1 MKAGKK
7 KNKSTAEKITKFP
20 VGTPD
25 AEGFDDT
32 EVDEWIRE
40 EIMREADELE
50 ARLNSDPK
58 LIGVGASDDLFAKI
72 VGSLK
77 EQGIWEEDEE
87 EIDAEEAENIESEV
101 GKATEIKAADTNK
114 TEESEEA
121 KTDIEQ
127 KNSEVQQEKD
137 TADVSRK
144 KETEEKETEIEENNL
159 TEERIITEPS
169 KQETY
174 KTQEQYPQLSE
185 EDRRAMEYGYQMQQ
199 KDAEKKRRRKKRR
212 NIMKRAGITAAAL
225 VAVFGVSMTSDANRR
240 YVLEAW
246 NTVIEKVGMRTGI
259 NYLEDE
265 PVYLGDTK
273 EEEAREEIREKLN
286 IAPVKFGYLPEGW
299 KFSSYEINQE
309 ADFGIFFY
317 TNGEHLRSIYMK
329 KNIDNNVSY
338 YQLDGKDGFMQTIEN
353 SQNIEI
359 QLQKTQS
366 ENKEMYSASFQ
377 KDDNSYYCN
386 GDITYEEIKKIVKY
400 LIILE
405 DYNHNYQFDSLLL
418 ISN

>member
-1 MKAGKK
+1 MKAGQK

-317 TNGEHLRSIYMK
+317 TNGEHLLSIYMK

-405 DYNHNYQFDSLLL
+405 D
-418 ISN
+418 

>member
-1 MKAGKK
+1 
-7 KNKSTAEKITKFP
+7 
-20 VGTPD
+20 
-25 AEGFDDT
+25 
-32 EVDEWIRE
+32 
-40 EIMREADELE
+40 
-50 ARLNSDPK
+50 
-58 LIGVGASDDLFAKI
+58 
-72 VGSLK
+72 
-77 EQGIWEEDEE
+77 
-87 EIDAEEAENIESEV
+87 
-101 GKATEIKAADTNK
+101 
-114 TEESEEA
+114 
-121 KTDIEQ
+121 
-127 KNSEVQQEKD
+127 
-137 TADVSRK
+137 
-144 KETEEKETEIEENNL
+144 
-159 TEERIITEPS
+159 
-169 KQETY
+169 
-174 KTQEQYPQLSE
+174 
-185 EDRRAMEYGYQMQQ
+185 
-199 KDAEKKRRRKKRR
+199 
-212 NIMKRAGITAAAL
+212 MKRAGITAAAL

-317 TNGEHLRSIYMK
+317 TNGEHLLSIYMK

-405 DYNHNYQFDSLLL
+405 D
-418 ISN
+418 

>member
-317 TNGEHLRSIYMK
+317 TIGEHLLSIYMK

-405 DYNHNYQFDSLLL
+405 D
-418 ISN
+418 

>member
-7 KNKSTAEKITKFP
+7 NNKSTAEKITKFP

-317 TNGEHLRSIYMK
+317 TNGEHLLSIYMK

-377 KDDNSYYCN
+377 KDDKSYYCN

-405 DYNHNYQFDSLLL
+405 D
-418 ISN
+418 

>member
-317 TNGEHLRSIYMK
+317 TNGEHLLSIYMK

-377 KDDNSYYCN
+377 NDDNSYYCN

-405 DYNHNYQFDSLLL
+405 D
-418 ISN
+418 

>member
-144 KETEEKETEIEENNL
+144 KETEEKETEIEEDNL

-317 TNGEHLRSIYMK
+317 TNGEHLLSIYMK

-405 DYNHNYQFDSLLL
+405 D
-418 ISN
+418 

>member
-265 PVYLGDTK
+265 PVYLGDT
-273 EEEAREEIREKLN
+273 REEIREKLN

-317 TNGEHLRSIYMK
+317 TNGEHLLSIYMK

-405 DYNHNYQFDSLLL
+405 D
-418 ISN
+418 

>member
-317 TNGEHLRSIYMK
+317 TNGEHLLSIYMK

-386 GDITYEEIKKIVKY
+386 GDITYDEIKKIVKY

-405 DYNHNYQFDSLLL
+405 D
-418 ISN
+418 

>member
-144 KETEEKETEIEENNL
+144 KETEEKETEIE
-159 TEERIITEPS
+159 
-169 KQETY
+169 
-174 KTQEQYPQLSE
+174 
-185 EDRRAMEYGYQMQQ
+185 
-199 KDAEKKRRRKKRR
+199 
-212 NIMKRAGITAAAL
+212 
-225 VAVFGVSMTSDANRR
+225 
-240 YVLEAW
+240 
-246 NTVIEKVGMRTGI
+246 
-259 NYLEDE
+259 
-265 PVYLGDTK
+265 
-273 EEEAREEIREKLN
+273 
-286 IAPVKFGYLPEGW
+286 
-299 KFSSYEINQE
+299 
-309 ADFGIFFY
+309 
-317 TNGEHLRSIYMK
+317 
-329 KNIDNNVSY
+329 
-338 YQLDGKDGFMQTIEN
+338 
-353 SQNIEI
+353 
-359 QLQKTQS
+359 
-366 ENKEMYSASFQ
+366 
-377 KDDNSYYCN
+377 
-386 GDITYEEIKKIVKY
+386 
-400 LIILE
+400 
-405 DYNHNYQFDSLLL
+405 
-418 ISN
+418 

>member
-144 KETEEKETEIEENNL
+144 KETEETETEIEENNL

-317 TNGEHLRSIYMK
+317 TNGEHLLSIYMK

-405 DYNHNYQFDSLLL
+405 D
-418 ISN
+418 

>member
-25 AEGFDDT
+25 AEGFDYT

-317 TNGEHLRSIYMK
+317 TNGEHLLSIYMK

-405 DYNHNYQFDSLLL
+405 D
-418 ISN
+418 

>member
-317 TNGEHLRSIYMK
+317 TNGEHLLSIYMK

-377 KDDNSYYCN
+377 KADNSYYCN

-405 DYNHNYQFDSLLL
+405 D
-418 ISN
+418 

>member
-317 TNGEHLRSIYMK
+317 TNGEHLLSIYMK

-405 DYNHNYQFDSLLL
+405 D
-418 ISN
+418 